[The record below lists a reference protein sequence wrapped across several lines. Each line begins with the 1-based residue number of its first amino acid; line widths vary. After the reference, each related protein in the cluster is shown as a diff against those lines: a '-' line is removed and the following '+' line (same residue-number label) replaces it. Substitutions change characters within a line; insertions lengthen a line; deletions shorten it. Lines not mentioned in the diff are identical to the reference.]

1 MILLDTP
8 VALMVCSYHWPNGIM
23 YYTIDAAFST
33 SERAVIASGEVL
45 LSAGNCAQTVST
57 PSSGMQHVEDNSC
70 IRFVE
75 RTDQVLSIISTHIC
89 NDIYNI

>member
-1 MILLDTP
+1 MILVDTP

-45 LSAGNCAQTVST
+45 LSAGNCAQSVHLRQACNTSRTTVALDSWRGLT
-57 PSSGMQHVEDNSC
+57 
-70 IRFVE
+70 R
-75 RTDQVLSIISTHIC
+75 
-89 NDIYNI
+89 